1 MRACPERLFLC
12 SALSTVAG
20 RRFYWIDP
28 FSYAQKAIAINEFDS
43 PRWHAVTTAAGQP
56 LGLTILDEKAL
67 PHERW
72 WIW

>member
-1 MRACPERLFLC
+1 MLAQSTLFC
-12 SALSTVAG
+12 FFFCIHTAK

-28 FSYAQKAIAINEFDS
+28 FSYAQKAIAINEFDA

>member
-1 MRACPERLFLC
+1 MLAQ
-12 SALSTVAG
+12 STFFWFFGIRTDAK